1 MASDKKLGCSITE
14 SDLDF
19 LKLQYQVLSERRINH
34 NTLLWNVPS
43 MLFVAQAFLWT
54 IAVNND
60 NNVIIRFPVSL
71 LSIVIS
77 YISYQQFERNRVMEV
92 VDSEQMYSIE
102 TFFQTQKGKEK
113 SNQTM
118 IIHHKLSMRT
128 LICGKYKFI
137 SEFLD
142 NHPDYGEE
150 KAEEEETV
158 EKSSNEKKSS
168 KLWKKAFSK
177 LWKKESSKLWR
188 IVFIFFFILSLVIAL
203 YNFKGFW
210 ECIYTFIANL
220 LHLFHRVVK
229 GIGSLF

>member
-1 MASDKKLGCSITE
+1 MASDKKSGCPITE

-43 MLFVAQAFLWT
+43 MLFVAQTFMWT

-60 NNVIIRFPVSL
+60 NNAIIRFLVSL

-77 YISYQQFERNRVMEV
+77 LISYQLFERNRVMEV
-92 VDSEQMYSIE
+92 ADSEQMYSIE

-113 SNQTM
+113 LNPTM

-137 SEFLD
+137 SEFIN
-142 NHPDYGEE
+142 NHPDYME
-150 KAEEEETV
+150 K
-158 EKSSNEKKSS
+158 EKKS
-168 KLWKKAFSK
+168 FK

-188 IVFIFFFILSLVIAL
+188 IVFFSFFILSIVIAL
-203 YNFKGFW
+203 YNLKGFW
-210 ECIYTFIANL
+210 ECIYTFIAYF
-220 LHLFHRVVK
+220 LHFFL
-229 GIGSLF
+229 